1 MPRCMLLPRI
11 GDVLQLTL
19 VVLDVLDNCL
29 WIYLDREAGW
39 ILTRMWEANVST
51 GDGPPTPS

>member
-1 MPRCMLLPRI
+1 MLLPRI